1 MTAPLKAIDGNADLP
16 ALMTELAARARAA
29 ARVLALASPEQKNRA
44 LEAMERAIRAN
55 AAAILAANAEDVAEV
70 RAGGA
75 TSAFIDRLT
84 LTQARIDAMA
94 DGIATVREI
103 ADPVG
108 VVTESWQRPNGMT
121 IERVRVPL
129 GVVAVIFESRP
140 NVAADA
146 GVLCLKSGNAVILRG
161 GSDSF
166 RSCRAI
172 HDCLVQ
178 GLREAGLPEAA
189 ITLVPTRDRAAVGL
203 LLTGLNGG
211 IDVIVPRGGKSLVAR
226 VEAEARVPVFAHLE
240 GVNHV
245 YVDHAANLE
254 MAKSIVLNAKMRRPG
269 VCGAAETLLVDRAG
283 AATSLKPLV
292 EMLIDAGC
300 EVRGDDAVQR
310 TDARVKPASDEDWDT
325 EYEDAII
332 AAKVVDG
339 VDEAIAH
346 IHNHGSHHTDA
357 IVTEDE
363 NDRAQISQRGR
374 FGDRAAQRID
384 PVRRRRRI
392 RLRRG
397 NRHRHREIPRPRPG
411 RRRATDQLQIS
422 RPRHRAD
429 AAVNIAFSSE
439 VGTGSRKE
447 NASNRESRIGGSSVE
462 RSVSRVAITRP
473 DHSAPYQ
480 RHAHRPARRLVQS
493 AACRASRH
501 QPVRDQAAEARPRV
515 VAGDAGQ
522 SAQGPW
528 RLARSRRT
536 RRGRAPDGER
546 SAHRCQLSRIR
557 HRNAIHC
564 RHD

>member
-1 MTAPLKAIDGNADLP
+1 MSASLKAIDGNADLP
-16 ALMTELAARARAA
+16 ALMNELAAGARAA
-29 ARVLALASPEQKNRA
+29 ARVLSLASPEQKDRA
-44 LEAMERAIRAN
+44 LEAMERAIRKCAG
-55 AAAILAANAEDVAEV
+55 AILAANAEDVAEV
-70 RAGGA
+70 RASGA
-75 TSAFIDRLT
+75 TTAFIDRLT
-84 LTQARIDAMA
+84 LTQGRIDAMA
-94 DGIATVREI
+94 DGIATVRDI
-103 ADPVG
+103 PDPIG

-178 GLREAGLPEAA
+178 GLREAGLPEAS

-203 LLTGLNGG
+203 LLTGLAGAV
-211 IDVIVPRGGKSLVAR
+211 DVIVPRGGKSLVAR

-245 YVDHAANLE
+245 YVDRSANLD

-283 AATSLKPLV
+283 AAASLKPLV

-300 EVRGDDAVQR
+300 EVRGDETVQR
-310 TDARVKPASDEDWDT
+310 ADARVRPASDEDWDT

-332 AAKVVDG
+332 AARLVDG

-363 NDRAQISQRGR
+363 KTARKFLNEVDSAIVLHNASTQFADGGEFGFGAEIGIATGKFHARG
-374 FGDRAAQRID
+374 
-384 PVRRRRRI
+384 PV
-392 RLRRG
+392 G
-397 NRHRHREIPRPRPG
+397 AE
-411 RRRATDQLQIS
+411 QLTS
-422 RPRHRAD
+422 FKYRVH
-429 AAVNIAFSSE
+429 
-439 VGTGSRKE
+439 GTGQ
-447 NASNRESRIGGSSVE
+447 
-462 RSVSRVAITRP
+462 TRP
-473 DHSAPYQ
+473 
-480 RHAHRPARRLVQS
+480 
-493 AACRASRH
+493 
-501 QPVRDQAAEARPRV
+501 
-515 VAGDAGQ
+515 
-522 SAQGPW
+522 
-528 RLARSRRT
+528 
-536 RRGRAPDGER
+536 
-546 SAHRCQLSRIR
+546 
-557 HRNAIHC
+557 
-564 RHD
+564 